1 MLGDLRVLEISD
13 RPTMLA
19 GQILADLGADV
30 VTVEPPEGAAGR
42 RLEPF
47 VDDIPGLERS
57 LTWQCFNRN
66 KRGITLRY
74 DCSDGAALI
83 AALVG
88 KFDIVLEAAP
98 NGKGAPLQGIALPSS
113 VIHCVATPFSGSGP
127 KASYQAEDLIL
138 MAASGAP
145 ALAGD
150 PDRPPLFFPVPQA
163 MVEAGAETA
172 VAALAGLAAR
182 DKDGLGQDIA
192 LSVRIA
198 AMMGALSRVFAGFSG
213 DKLTVRSA
221 VGGIGF
227 SGARA
232 APIMYACADGYM
244 LMSISLGAGFAA
256 TTKQMAKWAIDA
268 GALASEFGD
277 LNWHEVGRAN
287 ASAPASCGAVIALV
301 DAVTRLCR
309 SRTKAELAAAAR
321 RYGFMAAP
329 VMTMADIAHYH
340 QFRERGLFTTVEI
353 APDNRRIDVPA
364 RFIQF
369 SNYRIEIRRPAPRLS
384 EHTAE
389 ILAEELNLSLTEVQS
404 LFVHGII

>member
-1 MLGDLRVLEISD
+1 MLQDVRVLEISD

-47 VDDIPGLERS
+47 VDDNPGLERS

-74 DCSDGAALI
+74 DCGDGAALV
-83 AALVG
+83 AALAPR
-88 KFDIVLEAAP
+88 FDIVLEAAP
-98 NGKGAPLQGIALPSS
+98 SGGDAPLQGVTLPRT
-113 VIHCVATPFSGSGP
+113 VVHCMATPFSASGP
-127 KASYQAEDLIL
+127 KAHYRFEDLIL

-145 ALAGD
+145 APAGD

-163 MVEAGAETA
+163 MIEAGAETA

-182 DKDGLGQDIA
+182 DNDGLGQDVA
-192 LSVRIA
+192 VSVRTA
-198 AMMGALSRVFAGFSG
+198 AMMSALSRAFAGFSG
-213 DKLTVRSA
+213 DKPAARSA
-221 VGGIGF
+221 AGGMGF

-232 APIMYACADGYM
+232 APIIYPCADGYM
-244 LMSISLGAGFAA
+244 LVSIALGAGFAA
-256 TTKQMAKWAIDA
+256 MTREMARWAIET
-268 GALASEFGD
+268 GALAAEFGD
-277 LNWHEVGRAN
+277 ANWRDLGKGS
-287 ASAPASCGAVIALV
+287 SADPASRAALGALV
-301 DAVTRLCR
+301 DAVAELCR

-329 VMTMADIAHYH
+329 VMTMADIAQYH
-340 QFRERGLFTTVEI
+340 HFRERGLFATSEI
-353 APDNRRIDVPA
+353 APDGRKIDVPA
-364 RFIQF
+364 RFIQY
-369 SNYRIEIRRPAPRLS
+369 SNYRIEIKRPAPRLS
-384 EHTAE
+384 EHTAQ
-389 ILAEELNLSLTEVQS
+389 ILVDELDLSLAEVQS

>member
-1 MLGDLRVLEISD
+1 MLEDVRVLEISD

-47 VDDIPGLERS
+47 VNDIPGLERS

-83 AALVG
+83 AALVE

-98 NGKGAPLQGIALPSS
+98 SGKGAPLQGIALPSS

-127 KASYQAEDLIL
+127 KASYLAEDLIL

-182 DKDGLGQDIA
+182 DRDGLGQDVG
-192 LSVRIA
+192 LSIRTA
-198 AMMGALSRVFAGFSG
+198 AMMSALSRVFAGFSG
-213 DKLTVRSA
+213 NKLTVRSA
-221 VGGIGF
+221 VGGI
-227 SGARA
+227 
-232 APIMYACADGYM
+232 
-244 LMSISLGAGFAA
+244 
-256 TTKQMAKWAIDA
+256 
-268 GALASEFGD
+268 
-277 LNWHEVGRAN
+277 
-287 ASAPASCGAVIALV
+287 
-301 DAVTRLCR
+301 RL
-309 SRTKAELAAAAR
+309 
-321 RYGFMAAP
+321 
-329 VMTMADIAHYH
+329 
-340 QFRERGLFTTVEI
+340 
-353 APDNRRIDVPA
+353 
-364 RFIQF
+364 
-369 SNYRIEIRRPAPRLS
+369 
-384 EHTAE
+384 
-389 ILAEELNLSLTEVQS
+389 
-404 LFVHGII
+404 

>member
-1 MLGDLRVLEISD
+1 MLEDVRVLEISD

-30 VTVEPPEGAAGR
+30 VTVEPPGGAVGR
-42 RLEPF
+42 RLDPF

-57 LTWQCFNRN
+57 LTWQCSNRN
-66 KRGITLRY
+66 KRGMTLRY
-74 DCSDGAALI
+74 DCGDGAAI
-83 AALVG
+83 VAALA
-88 KFDIVLEAAP
+88 KRFDIVLEAAP
-98 NGKGAPLQGIALPSS
+98 SGKDVPLRDIALPRS
-113 VIHCVATPFSGSGP
+113 VVHCVATPFSGSGP
-127 KASYQAEDLIL
+127 KTSYQVEDLIL

-150 PDRPPLFFPVPQA
+150 PDRSPLFFPVPQA

-182 DKDGLGQDIA
+182 DSDGLGQDVT
-192 LSVRIA
+192 LSVRTA
-198 AMMGALSRVFAGFSG
+198 AMMSALSRVFAGFSG
-213 DKLTVRSA
+213 DKPAARLA
-221 VGGIGF
+221 VGGFGF

-232 APIMYACADGYM
+232 APIMYACAHGYM

-256 TTKQMAKWAIDA
+256 MTKQMAQWAIDA
-268 GALASEFGD
+268 GALASEFGE
-277 LNWHEVGRAN
+277 LNWHELGRAI
-287 ASAPASCGAVIALV
+287 ASDPASRAPVDALV

-309 SRTKAELAAAAR
+309 SKTKADLAAAAR

-340 QFRERGLFTTVEI
+340 QFRERGLFATVEI

-389 ILAEELNLSLTEVQS
+389 ILTEELKSVPY
-404 LFVHGII
+404 

>member
-1 MLGDLRVLEISD
+1 MLEDVRVLEISD

-30 VTVEPPEGAAGR
+30 VTVEPPEGAVGR
-42 RLEPF
+42 RLDPF
-47 VDDIPGLERS
+47 VDNIPGLERS

-66 KRGITLRY
+66 KRGMTLRC
-74 DCSDGAALI
+74 DSSDGAAI
-83 AALVG
+83 VAALAG
-88 KFDIVLEAAP
+88 RFDVVLEAAP
-98 NGKGAPLQGIALPSS
+98 SGKGASLRGIALPRS
-113 VIHCVATPFSGSGP
+113 VIHCVATTFSGSGP
-127 KASYQAEDLIL
+127 KASYQVEDLIL

-182 DKDGLGQDIA
+182 DRDGFGQDVT
-192 LSVRIA
+192 LSVRTA
-198 AMMGALSRVFAGFSG
+198 AMMSALSRVFSGFSG
-213 DKLTVRSA
+213 DKPAARSA
-221 VGGIGF
+221 IGGIGF

-244 LMSISLGAGFAA
+244 LMSVSLSAGFA
-256 TTKQMAKWAIDA
+256 TMTKRMAQWAIDES
-268 GALASEFGD
+268 ALASEFGD
-277 LNWHEVGRAN
+277 LNWHELGRAI
-287 ASAPASCGAVIALV
+287 ASDPASRAPVDALV

-309 SRTKAELAAAAR
+309 SKTKADLAAAAR

-340 QFRERGLFTTVEI
+340 QFRERGLFATVEI

-364 RFIQF
+364 RFIRF
-369 SNYRIEIRRPAPRLS
+369 SNYRIEIKRPAPRLS

-389 ILAEELNLSLTEVQS
+389 ILTEELNLSVTEVQS